1 MVEHVSDGTSTSTPG
16 QRFGQRL
23 REEREH
29 RGITLDTIA
38 ASTKIKA
45 SLFAG
50 LERGDIS
57 DWPAGIFQ
65 RGFVREYARF
75 IGLAPEPIVA
85 EFMTVFAA
93 GDAQEDLTPGGELRL
108 TLAFEPREVPPLVNQ
123 LLVALGEVACLA
135 ALAGIAS
142 WITSVGF
149 GLLCSALL
157 VFYYPIATACLGWS
171 PAAWYSKRDEKVG
184 PDDRSAP
191 DQLTPAA
198 AEKRDRLYLVKP
210 AAESDRARPG
220 TENPDSADSDSPIR
234 RSATRR

>member
-1 MVEHVSDGTSTSTPG
+1 MADHVSDGTVTTTPG
-16 QRFGQRL
+16 QRFGRRL

-29 RGITLDTIA
+29 RGITLDAIA

-65 RGFVREYARF
+65 RGFVREYARS
-75 IGLAPEPIVA
+75 IGLTPEPVVA

-93 GDAQEDLTPGGELRL
+93 GDAQESLTPGGELRL
-108 TLAFEPREVPPLVNQ
+108 TLAFEQREVPPLVNQ
-123 LLVALGEVACLA
+123 LLVALAEVACLVA
-135 ALAGIAS
+135 VAGIAS
-142 WITSVGF
+142 WVTAVGF
-149 GLLCSALL
+149 GVLCSALL
-157 VFYYPIATACLGWS
+157 VFYYPIATTCLGCS
-171 PAAWYSKRDEKVG
+171 PAAWYSKRNEKAG
-184 PDDRSAP
+184 PDHHFAP

-220 TENPDSADSDSPIR
+220 TEKPDSADSDAPIR
-234 RSATRR
+234 RSAIRR

>member
-1 MVEHVSDGTSTSTPG
+1 MIEHVSDGTSTSTPS
-16 QRFGQRL
+16 QRFGRRL

-29 RGITLDTIA
+29 RGITLDAIA

-93 GDAQEDLTPGGELRL
+93 GDAQEGLTPGGELRL

-123 LLVALGEVACLA
+123 LLVALAEVACLA

-142 WITSVGF
+142 WITPVGF
-149 GLLCSALL
+149 GVLCSALL
-157 VFYYPIATACLGWS
+157 VFYYPIATACLGCS
-171 PAAWYSKRDEKVG
+171 PAAWYSKDEKVG
-184 PDDRSAP
+184 PNDHYAP

-220 TENPDSADSDSPIR
+220 TENPDSGDSDAPIR
-234 RSATRR
+234 LSATRR